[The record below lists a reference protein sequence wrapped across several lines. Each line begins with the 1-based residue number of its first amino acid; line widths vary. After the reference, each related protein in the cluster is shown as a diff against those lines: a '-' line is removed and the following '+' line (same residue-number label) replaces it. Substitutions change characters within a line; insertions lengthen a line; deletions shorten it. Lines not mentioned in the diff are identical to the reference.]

1 MAFVIDDLIYIG
13 VSAALSIGEAAIQSS
28 AATAAANSQQ
38 QALKSQE
45 LENQYKILKSKTKEA
60 DIATQY
66 LQRNEM
72 VAVKRGEALNSP
84 SFNAIQVATLQ
95 NAQRALQADTTFE
108 KVNTLET
115 EAESESIK
123 QQRNAKIESSIF
135 GAAASIAGSFETA
148 KYLGAKERSPL
159 YPGLSGGFA

>member
-13 VSAALSIGEAAIQSS
+13 VSAALSVGEAVIQSS
-28 AATAAANSQQ
+28 AATAAANAQQ

-84 SFNAIQVATLQ
+84 SFNAIQVSTLQ

-115 EAESESIK
+115 EAESQSIK
-123 QQRNAKIESSIF
+123 QQRNTKILSSIIG
-135 GAAASIAGSFETA
+135 GAQQISGSFYSNE
-148 KYLGAKERSPL
+148 YMNERT
-159 YPGLSGGFA
+159 SGGV